1 LTTCRGTSYFAGG
14 VSEATYYVL
23 AALLDER
30 LHGYG
35 IIKKVAAL
43 SGGAVKLTTGTLY
56 GALDRLVGQGLV
68 APDGEERVEGRLR
81 RYYRI
86 TEAGAEDVRAEAERM
101 RRAVRA
107 VGRRR
112 AAVGRRRRAA
122 LGGGAR

>member
-1 LTTCRGTSYFAGG
+1 M
-14 VSEATYYVL
+14 SEATYYLL

-35 IIKKVAAL
+35 IIKKAASL
-43 SGGAVKLTTGTLY
+43 SGGSVKLTTGTLY

-68 APDGEERVEGRLR
+68 VSDGEEEVGGRLR

-86 TEAGAEDVRAEAERM
+86 TDEGAEAVRAEAERM

-107 VGRRR
+107 VGRR
-112 AAVGRRRRAA
+112 AA
-122 LGGGAR
+122 LEGGGR

>member
-1 LTTCRGTSYFAGG
+1 LTIGRPATYDGS
-14 VSEATYYVL
+14 VSEATYYLL

-35 IIKKVAAL
+35 IVKKVAAL
-43 SGGAVKLTTGTLY
+43 SGDSVRLTTGTLY
-56 GALDRLVGQGLV
+56 GALDRLVSQGLV

-86 TEAGAEDVRAEAERM
+86 TDAGAERARGEAERM

-107 VGRRR
+107 IAPR
-112 AAVGRRRRAA
+112 AAEAVR
-122 LGGGAR
+122 